1 MVHTRGV
8 LKCSAEVT
16 DERHKSGGAFGR
28 GKKRRDGEWG
38 SRRSKVNKEGG
49 HTDGKKTTEIKL
61 EWSRLCTRLPIG
73 SGGVTDR
80 NGLGGGEGRIVRR
93 PKGSERGPAAP
104 PLVYGLKGG
113 SAGERVVPANQSRAV
128 GLG

>member
-1 MVHTRGV
+1 MRPLRKSRWQSRAGRWVRGQLGKGV
-8 LKCSAEVT
+8 
-16 DERHKSGGAFGR
+16 FGV
-28 GKKRRDGEWG
+28 RR
-38 SRRSKVNKEGG
+38 
-49 HTDGKKTTEIKL
+49 
-61 EWSRLCTRLPIG
+61 
-73 SGGVTDR
+73 
-80 NGLGGGEGRIVRR
+80 GEGRIVRR

>member
-61 EWSRLCTRLPIG
+61 EWSRLRTETG
-73 SGGVTDR
+73 WE
-80 NGLGGGEGRIVRR
+80 GEGRIVRR